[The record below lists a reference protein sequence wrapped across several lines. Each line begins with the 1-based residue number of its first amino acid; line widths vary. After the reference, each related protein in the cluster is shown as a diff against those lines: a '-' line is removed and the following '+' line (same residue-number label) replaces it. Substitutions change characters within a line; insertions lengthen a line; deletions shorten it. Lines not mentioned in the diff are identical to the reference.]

1 MAYLDGLVGEM
12 VATLTNADMWDETLM
27 VFSSGESRGAR
38 SVVCSDILVC
48 CPSAD
53 NGGDDQANNYRAKSP
68 GLP

>member
-38 SVVCSDILVC
+38 SVVCSDILVL
-48 CPSAD
+48 SA
-53 NGGDDQANNYRAKSP
+53 GRQWWR
-68 GLP
+68 